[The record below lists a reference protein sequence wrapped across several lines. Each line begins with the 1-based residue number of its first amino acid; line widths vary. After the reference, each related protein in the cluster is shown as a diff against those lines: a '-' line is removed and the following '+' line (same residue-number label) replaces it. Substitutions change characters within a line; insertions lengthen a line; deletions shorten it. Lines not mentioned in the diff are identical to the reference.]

1 MNPPQSTF
9 TMDGVWNQK
18 YIFLCMIN
26 KSKFKLH
33 SVKYSALS
41 FCLQGPSGSWSLWVR
56 TLVRYGVL
64 DATLCDKVGHCL
76 AAGRWFSPGTPI
88 STTNKTHRHDITE
101 ILLKVELNTINQTYT
116 HPAIMPIWHIQS
128 QTKVAMD
135 LLNRGSLWLSWRHHV

>member
-33 SVKYSALS
+33 SVKYSVSS

-56 TLVRYGVL
+56 ILVRYGVL

-88 STTNKTHRHDITE
+88 STTNKTHRHDIAE

-116 HPAIMPIWHIQS
+116 RWRQ
-128 QTKVAMD
+128 
-135 LLNRGSLWLSWRHHV
+135 LNHKDPLFRRSIEAFVCDWICQIGIIAGCV